1 MTENKPWHGVNVATT
16 LPLRED
22 LSVDYDTFGAHVAW
36 LAESGADGVAPNG
49 SLGEYQTLTEQERRK
64 VVEVAVDAA
73 PQGFNVVPGVGAY
86 GALESVRYAEHALEA
101 GATGVMLL
109 PPNAYRGGEDEI
121 VDHYRR
127 VAAVGLPIL
136 AYNNP
141 IDTKIDLT
149 PPILKRLSDE
159 GLIVSVKEFS
169 GDVRRAYETKELAPA
184 LDILIGSDDVVLEF
198 GIAGAVGWIAGY
210 TNAIPRSTIELYR
223 LSTSGN
229 PDDWARAREIYV
241 DLHPLLRW
249 DSKTLFVQA
258 IKLSQEVAGRW
269 GGPTR
274 PPRLRLPEDVRAQI
288 VADTEKVLA
297 LGYN

>member
-86 GALESVRYAEHALEA
+86 GALESVRYAEHALEV

-249 DSKTLFVQA
+249 DSKTPFVQA

-274 PPRLRLPEDVRAQI
+274 PPRLTLPEGIRAQI

>member
-1 MTENKPWHGVNVATT
+1 MSENKPWHGVNVATT

-36 LAESGADGVAPNG
+36 LAENGADGVAPNG
-49 SLGEYQTLTEQERRK
+49 SLGEYQTLTDQERRT

-73 PQGFNVVPGVGAY
+73 PKGFNVVPGVGAY
-86 GALESVRYAEHALEA
+86 GALESVRYAEHARGA

-210 TNAIPRSTIELYR
+210 TNAIPRWTIELYR
-223 LSTSGN
+223 LSTSGD
-229 PDDWARAREIYV
+229 PADWARAREIYV

-258 IKLSQEVAGRW
+258 IKLSQEVAGRL

-274 PPRLRLPEDVRAQI
+274 PPRLALPEAVRAQI
-288 VADTEKVLA
+288 VADTENVLA